1 MFEHSVL
8 SAFCESMHAWKEAN
22 LGRLMSKGVGEG
34 FHEYW
39 IGAFYAVAFTPGDLD
54 RRKDYLLHFVSPSE
68 WYLLW
73 SGVFFGKCIYFQM
86 IRNRTWIFPG
96 MFHEFEVGNAACH
109 LKSNWYV

>member
-86 IRNRTWIFPG
+86 IKKQNLDIPRDVP
-96 MFHEFEVGNAACH
+96 
-109 LKSNWYV
+109 